1 MNWLLDVYN
10 SGVVGNTT
18 SGDNIPDGVATGLD
32 FDTTAFV
39 LGIVVGIII
48 TLTIIGIVKYAKFLI
63 KDNKEMQ
70 EKLSQKSDE

>member
-1 MNWLLDVYN
+1 MNWLLDIYN

-18 SGDNIPDGVATGLD
+18 SGDNKPGGVATGLD
-32 FDTTAFV
+32 FDTTAFI

-63 KDNKEMQ
+63 KDDKEMQ